1 MNSYSPLCQDVIAQA
16 HSAFAA
22 ICDYLGSHPLRA
34 FIRMVQIENE
44 IGSLGTSRDH
54 SSAAE
59 KVYQM
64 ALPQE
69 IRNLYPELNNGQKY
83 PLGMKCLW
91 HIIMPQ
97 KSKTMQRLQENV

>member
-1 MNSYSPLCQDVIAQA
+1 M
-16 HSAFAA
+16 
-22 ICDYLGSHPLRA
+22 RA

-69 IRNLYPELNNGQKY
+69 IRNLYPGAKQWSEVPFGDEVFMAY
-83 PLGMKCLW
+83 
-91 HIIMPQ
+91 HYAAEI
-97 KSKTMQRLQENV
+97 KTMQRLQENV

>member
-59 KVYQM
+59 KS
-64 ALPQE
+64 
-69 IRNLYPELNNGQKY
+69 IRWRCRKKSETSILELNNGQKY

-97 KSKTMQRLQENV
+97 QSKTMQRLQENV

>member
-69 IRNLYPELNNGQKY
+69 IRNLYPGAKQ
-83 PLGMKCLW
+83 W
-91 HIIMPQ
+91 
-97 KSKTMQRLQENV
+97 S